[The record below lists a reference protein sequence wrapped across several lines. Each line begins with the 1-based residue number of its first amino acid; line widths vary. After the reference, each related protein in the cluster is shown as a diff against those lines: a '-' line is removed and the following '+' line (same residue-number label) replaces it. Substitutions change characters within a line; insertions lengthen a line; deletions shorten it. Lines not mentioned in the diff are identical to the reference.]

1 MLCAS
6 DLSGKADYIP
16 AVFSKNGMHFA
27 VLKLRSIGMRRGNV
41 IRVRFGVDCLH
52 IVVGQYDMLSQ
63 TVSLELTQITGN
75 LHILIQTLVD
85 CKNGQCIMLFIPD
98 ADRVKVWSLAIGFA
112 LINRSQNLC
121 V

>member
-6 DLSGKADYIP
+6 DLFGKTDYIP
-16 AVFSKNGMHFA
+16 AVLSKNGMYFA

-41 IRVRFGVDCLH
+41 IRIRFSVDCFH

-75 LHILIQTLVD
+75 LHILIQALV
-85 CKNGQCIMLFIPD
+85 
-98 ADRVKVWSLAIGFA
+98 
-112 LINRSQNLC
+112 NRKIVSASCSSSQMQTESRYGASP
-121 V
+121 